1 MTSRERF
8 VDSLLGGTI
17 DRFFRYEHGPWP
29 TTRELWL
36 NEGWPAQVGF
46 NTFFTMDPMA
56 RIAINSG
63 YTDSPYHPKFQEKR
77 LEETAEYKVYVDCD
91 GVTKKEFKH
100 QSDTSMPQFIRF
112 PVADWKDWR
121 NISSR
126 LNPAD
131 ARARIGDVSALKA
144 ACADPTVPTMLPIC
158 GAFGHPR
165 NLVGDEALAY
175 ILYDELGLLDEI
187 LDNWRDLYVALIR
200 EVTRSVRVDALL
212 IWEDM
217 CYKTASLISPHH
229 FNQIMIPRYRE
240 VIAEARACGV
250 QVIIVD
256 TDGNC
261 LELIPLFIDAGVDA
275 LLPFEVQAGMD
286 VVAIGKQFPQL
297 GIMGGL
303 DKRVLSLG
311 HDAIRREVDRV
322 LPFFRDRGRFIP
334 TLDHTVPPNISLDAF
349 QDYLECVRSYEGQ

>member
-8 VDSLLGGTI
+8 IDSLMGGSI
-17 DRFFRYEHGPWP
+17 DRFFRYEHGAWP
-29 TTRELWL
+29 TTWERWL
-36 NEGWPAQVGF
+36 KEGLPAQVGF
-46 NTFFTMDPMA
+46 NDFFQMDSMS
-56 RIAINSG
+56 RITINSG
-63 YTDSPYHPKFQEKR
+63 YTDSPYHPKFTETV
-77 LEETAEYKVYVDCD
+77 LEQTQDYKVYVDRD
-91 GVTKKEFKH
+91 GVTKKELKH

-112 PVADWKDWR
+112 PVTDWNDWR
-121 NISSR
+121 NLSDR

-131 ARARIGDVSALKA
+131 ARARIGDVVALKA
-144 ACADPTVPTMLPIC
+144 ACADPDVPSLLPIC

-165 NLVGDEALAY
+165 NLVGDEGLAY
-175 ILYDELGLLDEI
+175 ILYDEPGLLDEM

-200 EVTRSVRVDALL
+200 EVTRSIRVDALL

-217 CYKTASLISPHH
+217 CFKTGPLISPHH

-240 VIAEARACGV
+240 VISEARACGV
-250 QVIIVD
+250 PVIIVD

-261 LELIPLFIDAGVDA
+261 LELIPLFLDAGVDV

-286 VVAIGKQFPQL
+286 VVEIGKQFPQL

-303 DKRVLSLG
+303 DKRVLTQG

-322 LPFFRDRGRFIP
+322 LPFFRERGRFIP
-334 TLDHTVPPNISLDAF
+334 TLDHTVPHNVPLRAL
-349 QDYLECVRSYEGQ
+349 QDYLECVRDYETA